1 MTYCDR
7 ESIHT
12 HRDVGI
18 LFDVVIRMRLD
29 DLLDCRLGVWLLS
42 ERHGDDVDDEAGRLV
57 YTLELSPQLDVD
69 KACFQPG
76 GSLTSPGALS
86 AELAN
91 RQRPSLRYVP
101 GSFTPQPDPPRA
113 ISVRKE
119 PEEGLGRTVSAQVP
133 YPRTVTHLGLWWH
146 SSCGRKITSSI
157 SVQQTRLSCPTWP
170 Q

>member
-101 GSFTPQPDPPRA
+101 ESFTP
-113 ISVRKE
+113 
-119 PEEGLGRTVSAQVP
+119 SA
-133 YPRTVTHLGLWWH
+133 
-146 SSCGRKITSSI
+146 
-157 SVQQTRLSCPTWP
+157 
-170 Q
+170 